1 LLENVIRNESPGI
14 SVPELSP
21 LTFAVALWATVPLL
35 IQQTVVPTGTVRLA
49 GVKSYSLIDTTASAA
64 WQGVVA
70 AGADS
75 GPPGRASNSP
85 ATNAAESA

>member
-1 LLENVIRNESPGI
+1 MNEKSTIETLVSP
-14 SVPELSP
+14 
-21 LTFAVALWATVPLL
+21 
-35 IQQTVVPTGTVRLA
+35 
-49 GVKSYSLIDTTASAA
+49 A